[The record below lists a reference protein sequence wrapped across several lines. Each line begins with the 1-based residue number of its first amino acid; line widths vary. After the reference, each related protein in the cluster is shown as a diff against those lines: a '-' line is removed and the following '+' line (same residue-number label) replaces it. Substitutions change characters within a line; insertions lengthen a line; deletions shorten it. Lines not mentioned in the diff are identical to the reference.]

1 MSRCP
6 EPKSDADVRGYGRVA
21 MISAHWDVWLR
32 PVLLGGF
39 GGMSDRS
46 FHLFRSLV
54 EGAGEEHVEGG
65 GSLSMVTKDG
75 ACVVQETLDAGD
87 TTWATGPVGE

>member
-1 MSRCP
+1 M
-6 EPKSDADVRGYGRVA
+6 A
-21 MISAHWDVWLR
+21 MISTHPDVWLR

-54 EGAGEEHVEGG
+54 ECAGEEHANIEVVPGC
-65 GSLSMVTKDG
+65 DG
-75 ACVVQETLDAGD
+75 DLLAHG
-87 TTWATGPVGE
+87 

>member
-6 EPKSDADVRGYGRVA
+6 GPKSDADVRDYGRVA
-21 MISAHWDVWLR
+21 MISAQLDVWLR

-54 EGAGEEHVEGG
+54 EGVGEEHAEGNMRYSG
-65 GSLSMVTKDG
+65 VMVHCLSGTGSR
-75 ACVVQETLDAGD
+75 DA
-87 TTWATGPVGE
+87 